1 MSANRLQ
8 DNLERE
14 GFLMYNSDIGDRHP
28 KKNLLSPLVLVAVT
42 VASNKV
48 GDVNFN
54 FIHSSLQSNL
64 KHLLDT

>member
-1 MSANRLQ
+1 
-8 DNLERE
+8 
-14 GFLMYNSDIGDRHP
+14 MYNSDIGDRHP